1 MILSEILRAKLSK
14 VTQKPRNS
22 LFKNCGIGSQP
33 TLLAVTGEFI
43 CAEATRSGLDR
54 CLHRHGAGNLNTPK
68 PATPREVHK
77 SFKSHEPGYLHMDVK
92 SLPHLEHMD
101 AMGNIR
107 LEKQALMT
115 PAYLRAMPDNQVLYL
130 FANKRPAL
138 ITVTPYFESRDFVR
152 RTKTAPH
159 QALARRVG
167 AAELVP
173 V

>member
-1 MILSEILRAKLSK
+1 VSQLEERYGRQGAHTILHGGVASRLYFSGMDIDTASELAR
-14 VTQKPRNS
+14 T
-22 LFKNCGIGSQP
+22 IG
-33 TLLAVTGEFI
+33 
-43 CAEATRSGLDR
+43 
-54 CLHRHGAGNLNTPK
+54 
-68 PATPREVHK
+68 
-77 SFKSHEPGYLHMDVK
+77 DV
-92 SLPHLEHMD
+92 HLEHMD
-101 AMGNIR
+101 AMGNVR

-152 RTKTAPH
+152 RTKTTPH

-167 AAELVP
+167 AVELVP

>member
-1 MILSEILRAKLSK
+1 
-14 VTQKPRNS
+14 
-22 LFKNCGIGSQP
+22 
-33 TLLAVTGEFI
+33 
-43 CAEATRSGLDR
+43 
-54 CLHRHGAGNLNTPK
+54 
-68 PATPREVHK
+68 
-77 SFKSHEPGYLHMDVK
+77 MDVK